1 MKEQRLMLAILLG
14 VVAGSVFGWAAG
26 EAASSVAWIG
36 DLFLNALKMLVL
48 PLVFCSMVAAVSGL
62 AGSGGLRR
70 MALFTFGYYLLT
82 TLAAVVVGL
91 LLVNLI
97 EPGVGIALGQ
107 GAVAPALAPTGI
119 AAIATSIITPNVV
132 EAAARFQIL
141 PVLVFA
147 LALGA
152 ALAAVGEQA
161 REAIS
166 FFHGCNQ
173 ALLKLVDWVMYLAP
187 LGIAALIAARIGAAG
202 GGDAF
207 VTELQAV
214 GYYCLTVITGLALHA
229 VITLPLLL
237 RVGAGRSPL
246 RYARNLGEALVTA
259 FGTASSSA
267 TLALTMRLTEE
278 RNQVRAQTAN
288 FVLPLGATVNMDG
301 TALYEAVAA
310 LFIAQ
315 AAGIE
320 LGFWCPGAG
329 CADGDAG
336 FGGRGRY
343 SPRPGLVTMVIV
355 LEAVGLPLEGISLI
369 LAVDWFLDRCRT
381 SVNVWGDAT
390 AAAVVDARVAGKLH
404 P

>member
-1 MKEQRLMLAILLG
+1 MKEQRLLLAILVG
-14 VVAGSVFGWAAG
+14 VVAGCVFGWALG
-26 EAASSVAWIG
+26 EAATAVGWVG
-36 DLFLNALKMLVL
+36 DIFLNALKMLVL
-48 PLVFCSMVAAVSGL
+48 PLVFCSMVDAVSAIG
-62 AGSGGLRR
+62 ATGALRR
-70 MALFTFGYYLLT
+70 MAVYTFAFYLVT

-97 EPGVGIALGQ
+97 EPGVAISLGEE
-107 GAVAPALAPTGI
+107 AVAPALAPTGI
-119 AAIATSIITPNVV
+119 AAIAGSIITPNVV

-152 ALAAVGEQA
+152 ALAAVGEKA
-161 REAIS
+161 AEAVK

-187 LGIAALIAARIGAAG
+187 VGIAALIAARIGAAG
-202 GGDAF
+202 GGGAF
-207 VTELQAV
+207 ARELAAV
-214 GYYCLTVITGLALHA
+214 GYYCVTVIGGLAIHA
-229 VITLPLLL
+229 GITLPLLL
-237 RVGAGRSPL
+237 VVGAGRAPL
-246 RYARNLGEALVTA
+246 GYARNLGEALVTA

-267 TLALTMRLTEE
+267 TLALTMRLSEE
-278 RNQVRAQTAN
+278 RNHIAAPTAN

-315 AAGIE
+315 AAAIDLSFGAQVVVALTATLASVGAAGI
-320 LGFWCPGAG
+320 PQA
-329 CADGDAG
+329 
-336 FGGRGRY
+336 
-343 SPRPGLVTMVIV
+343 GLVTMVIV

-381 SVNVWGDAT
+381 TVNVWGDAT
-390 AAAVVDARVAGKLH
+390 AAAVVDARIASKLH

>member
-14 VVAGSVFGWAAG
+14 VVVGSVFGWAAG

-107 GAVAPALAPTGI
+107 GAVAPTLAPTGI

-161 REAIS
+161 REAVS

-320 LGFWCPGAG
+320 LSFGAQVVVALTATLASVG
-329 CADGDAG
+329 AAG
-336 FGGRGRY
+336 I
-343 SPRPGLVTMVIV
+343 PQAGLVTMVIV